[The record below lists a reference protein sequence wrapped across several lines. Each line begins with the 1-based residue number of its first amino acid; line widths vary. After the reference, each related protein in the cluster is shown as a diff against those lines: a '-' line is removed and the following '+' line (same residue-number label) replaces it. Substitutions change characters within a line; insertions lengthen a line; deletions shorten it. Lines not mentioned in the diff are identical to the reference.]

1 MNENKEAPFVMT
13 IEIDEGKIEK
23 LKIFFDSKPDEV
35 AYEFCREN
43 NLDFNALKFLTQE
56 IKCVLANGL
65 QEKNKMSLMEDGIKE
80 VNESQELVSD
90 ERKINR
96 NPLSNNANNIDKM
109 PDNLNPIKSLNK
121 SESKKKMNSVFFL
134 TSENDVK
141 NTNFEN
147 NKLDNAF
154 NNNNKQNISLEKFN
168 YKDDLKKRN
177 IRNEN
182 NTKNLKVEE
191 NYSNLYKKGRHYIN

>member
-1 MNENKEAPFVMT
+1 MT

-65 QEKNKMSLMEDGIKE
+65 QEKNKMSLMEEGIKE

-154 NNNNKQNISLEKFN
+154 NNNNKQLSLLITTINNNNNCSTVGF
-168 YKDDLKKRN
+168 LKRF
-177 IRNEN
+177 E
-182 NTKNLKVEE
+182 
-191 NYSNLYKKGRHYIN
+191 RHAIHCYGHYCHCCHYGHCVFCDN